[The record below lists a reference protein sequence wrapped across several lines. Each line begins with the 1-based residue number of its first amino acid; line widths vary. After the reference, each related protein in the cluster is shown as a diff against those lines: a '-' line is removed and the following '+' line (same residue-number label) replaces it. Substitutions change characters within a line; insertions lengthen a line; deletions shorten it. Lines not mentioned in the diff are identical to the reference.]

1 LELFGTELTI
11 AEAASERSVDQ
22 PRSARDISLD
32 GAAHERERMDPRS
45 NDPSTD
51 EVGTSLGRRAIA
63 FLALAAMATTVLIAL
78 VGLTLHPFVIVLSSV
93 AVALALGGVILIVT
107 TAGARRFLGGA
118 IALVGVV
125 AWIWILV
132 DGDAI
137 LFAVAIPVGTDVST
151 FLALLALRPRPYRP
165 PAREQP
171 TPSKPFIL
179 MNPRSGGGKMT
190 KFELD
195 TKARAAGA
203 EVCYLEPGTDAE
215 AALRRA
221 VESGA
226 DLLGAAG
233 GDGTQALVAKIAVE
247 HDLPILCIPAGT
259 RNHFALDL
267 GLDRKD
273 PSLTLGALGDE
284 GEEILIDLGWAGDRP
299 FVNNVSLGAYAEI
312 VARPGYR
319 DAKFTT
325 AMAVLPDV
333 TEPSAR
339 SGLIVEAD
347 GEPRVDDPQLVQVAN
362 NPYAGP
368 DDPSP
373 AGTRP
378 RLDTGRLGVD
388 VVAYRNATELGD
400 LVADALAG
408 RTIRS
413 KAYRSWTGRRIRI
426 SARAGVVHAGVDGET
441 VAFPSPLEIAI
452 APAALRIRVPR
463 NRPGPKVG
471 WPRLHRR
478 IVLHLWSIAIG
489 RS

>member
-1 LELFGTELTI
+1 
-11 AEAASERSVDQ
+11 
-22 PRSARDISLD
+22 
-32 GAAHERERMDPRS
+32 MDPRP

-51 EVGTSLGRRAIA
+51 AVTISSGRRVIA
-63 FLALAAMATTVLIAL
+63 FLALAAMATTVVIGLL
-78 VGLTLHPFVIVLSSV
+78 GLTLHPLVILLSSV
-93 AVALALGGVILIVT
+93 AVGLAVGGVILIVT
-107 TAGARRFLGGA
+107 TAGARRVLGGA
-118 IALVGVV
+118 IAVVGVIS
-125 AWIWILV
+125 WIWILV

-137 LFAVAIPVGTDVST
+137 LFAVAIPVGTAVST
-151 FLALLALRPRPYRP
+151 LLTLLALRPRPYRP

-171 TPSKPFIL
+171 TPSKPFIV
-179 MNPRSGGGKMT
+179 MNPRSGGGKMK

-203 EVCYLEPGTDAE
+203 EICYLEPGTDAE
-215 AALRRA
+215 EALRRA
-221 VESGA
+221 VEDGA

-247 HDLPILCIPAGT
+247 HDLPIVCIPAGT

-273 PSLTLGALGDE
+273 PSLALTALGDE
-284 GEEILIDLGWAGDRP
+284 GEEILIDLGWADDRP

-312 VARPGYR
+312 VARPEYR

-325 AMAVLPDV
+325 AMTVLPEV

-347 GEPRVDDPQLVQVAN
+347 GEPPVEDPQLVQVAN

-400 LVADALAG
+400 LVAQALAG
-408 RTIRS
+408 TTIRS
-413 KAYRSWTGRRIRI
+413 RAYRSWTGRRIRI
-426 SARAGVVHAGVDGET
+426 SARDGVVHAGVDGET
-441 VAFPSPLEIAI
+441 VEFPSPLEISI
-452 APAALRIRVPR
+452 APATLRTRVPR

-478 IVLHLWSIAIG
+478 IVMHLWSIVIG
-489 RS
+489 ARDAVGS